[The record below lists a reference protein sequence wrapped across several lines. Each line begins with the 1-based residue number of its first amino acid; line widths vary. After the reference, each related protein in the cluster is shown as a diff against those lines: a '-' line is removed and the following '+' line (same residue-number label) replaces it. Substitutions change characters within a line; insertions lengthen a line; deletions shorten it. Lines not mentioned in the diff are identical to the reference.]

1 MGKSL
6 KGKEL
11 GIGITQRKDGRY
23 SAKFK
28 SRSGKRVEKYFDK
41 LPEARKWLSEA
52 KYEDDHGNIGSSSDM
67 TVDAWFKY
75 WITEIKGKTIRWST
89 ISNYKDRY
97 NKNIKDCIG
106 NMVISDVRPMHCQNI
121 LNIMEDAGYA
131 GSTMEYTKVT
141 LSAFFSDALENGLI
155 TSNPVTKNVKCI
167 KGKEND
173 IRFMTVEEQEKFLN
187 AAKESVNYLHFL
199 FVLQTGV
206 RSSELRGIKWEDI
219 DFKRRILYIR
229 RSVVYDSYNAKFITG
244 EPKTSA
250 GYRNIPL
257 TPIAYDILTKIKQNR
272 ESENRKI
279 IVLEFAD
286 HVFLNINGKLSANPG
301 YDKCLRIICNKAG
314 IERVTMHTLRHTFAT
329 RCIESG
335 MKPKTLQKILG
346 HSTISMTMDLYV
358 HVTDNEKEKEMKKFS
373 EMYNMA

>member
-279 IVLEFAD
+279 IILEFAD